1 MGFRGFG
8 WDCKGV
14 ARGVQG
20 VRLGQQGRSQ
30 GVQGVRLGLQG
41 RSQWGSG
48 GSVEPGPYLCFE
60 VHGLFA
66 FTLSGGWRCSM
77 RKHQEAFFV
86 PPRLALA
93 S

>member
-30 GVQGVRLGLQG
+30 
-41 RSQWGSG
+41 WGSG
-48 GSVEPGPYLCFE
+48 GSVGT
-60 VHGLFA
+60 A
-66 FTLSGGWRCSM
+66 R
-77 RKHQEAFFV
+77 A
-86 PPRLALA
+86 
-93 S
+93 